1 MQLFSQPPVKT
12 RKHITIT
19 TMKLEF
25 QIEDYELVDILKGDA
40 SFSALLKEK
49 VLGMDDLSGLKSSLL
64 ESVHKEVT
72 RNLSTSIMD
81 NLKPQISD
89 IAKGHMYEA
98 VAEIIKERE
107 VHTQQTIERKLN
119 EFIRGFDPEKIMI
132 QAAKE
137 LLKEA
142 TQRG

>member
-1 MQLFSQPPVKT
+1 
-12 RKHITIT
+12 
-19 TMKLEF
+19 MKLEF

-49 VLGMDDLSGLKSSLL
+49 VLGADDLSGLKSSLL
-64 ESVHKEVT
+64 ESVHNEVS
-72 RNLSTSIMD
+72 RDLKMKIIE

-89 IAKGHMYEA
+89 IAKSHMYEA
-98 VAEIIKERE
+98 VTEIIKERE
-107 VHTQQTIERKLN
+107 VHTRQTIERKLN
-119 EFIRGFDPEKIMI
+119 EFIRNFDPEKIMV

>member
-1 MQLFSQPPVKT
+1 
-12 RKHITIT
+12 
-19 TMKLEF
+19 MKLEF

-64 ESVHKEVT
+64 ESVHNEVA
-72 RNLSTSIMD
+72 RDLKMKIIE

-89 IAKGHMYEA
+89 IAKSHMYEA
-98 VAEIIKERE
+98 VTEIIKERE
-107 VHTQQTIERKLN
+107 VHTRQTIERKLN
-119 EFIRGFDPEKIMI
+119 EFIRNFDPEKIMV